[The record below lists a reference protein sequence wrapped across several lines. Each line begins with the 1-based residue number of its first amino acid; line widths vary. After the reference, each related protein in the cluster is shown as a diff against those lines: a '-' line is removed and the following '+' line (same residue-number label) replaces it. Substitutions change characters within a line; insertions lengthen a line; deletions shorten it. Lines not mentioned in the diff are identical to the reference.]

1 MNNGHEPAA
10 AAGLM
15 TQSRD
20 IPCSACGTAL
30 SITTKFCPECGVQR
44 TVIPVAAP
52 AVATSTEI
60 PDEEHASVTDPI
72 PAGDT
77 EATTLTEPPP
87 DVGMTLPLPI
97 VETANPQREQ
107 AKPLDERAEL
117 PDESTPAEP
126 RGPWWRR
133 RATLIAAAIVVLAGL
148 AAAGFQTYQAMTR
161 RPIVAALSAAS
172 AEFADAIATVS
183 EAEDL
188 EQVSVVASDVP
199 GWIRTIETQRDALN
213 ATRDTALKT
222 ASLGVV
228 DAQLAYLA
236 SLRPLADLDAESLA
250 DWTPLAESMEEATQS
265 LQSAGGDLGLVDAAA
280 AADMFTDTS
289 SATNAVET
297 GVAVASAENA
307 TAAVDRVI
315 GDMSAATKLDGIHAG
330 AIQADDAATE
340 LQAALTILE
349 GLADGEETAD
359 RLTLQAA
366 FLDHL
371 AGLESLTEDTLATWP
386 STAVEL
392 RETGEEMVAGL
403 DLSPAER
410 SALTA
415 DLREMRSSLD
425 GIVSSGRKKLNAWRN
440 EVERAQEARDA
451 ELALLAEYESGY
463 RTQMERYN
471 DLRDSTA
478 DFTERIRDD
487 YGVTY
492 DEAYTAFYD
501 GISQR
506 EEVREAMNALSP
518 PDSVRSNHLAVV
530 GVIDDAI
537 AAMQAAVD
545 GLADSQFCYFD
556 CYYEDTAG
564 WQRFQQESDR
574 ITDEFASVTY
584 SWDAAI
590 SARRTE
596 LENLDLPAKPEI

>member
-10 AAGLM
+10 AAGVL
-15 TQSRD
+15 TD
-20 IPCSACGTAL
+20 APEIPCAACGTAL

-44 TVIPVAAP
+44 TVVPVAAP
-52 AVATSTEI
+52 AVATTTEV
-60 PDEEHASVTDPI
+60 PDAEHTSATEPTE
-72 PAGDT
+72 AGDPD
-77 EATTLTEPPP
+77 AMTLTEPLAHV
-87 DVGMTLPLPI
+87 DATLALPI
-97 VETANPQREQ
+97 AETATPSD
-107 AKPLDERAEL
+107 ARAE
-117 PDESTPAEP
+117 PDDEPAVDDP
-126 RGPWWRR
+126 ARPWWRR
-133 RATLIAAAIVVLAGL
+133 RTTLIVTGIVVLLGL
-148 AAAGFQTYQAMTR
+148 AAAAFLIYEAMTR
-161 RPIVAALSAAS
+161 RPIVAALAAAS
-172 AEFADAIATVS
+172 TEFADAVATVS
-183 EAEDL
+183 EADDL
-188 EQVSVVASDVP
+188 EQVSAVASDVP
-199 GWIRTIETQRDALN
+199 GWIRTIETQRDALT
-213 ATRDTALKT
+213 ATRGTALQS
-222 ASLGVV
+222 ASLEVI

-236 SLRPLADLDAESLA
+236 SLRPLADLDAESLT
-250 DWTPLAESMEEATQS
+250 DWPPLAESIQDTTTS
-265 LQSAGGDLGLVDAAA
+265 LQNAGSDLRAIDGAA
-280 AADMFTDTS
+280 AADMFIDTS
-289 SATNAVET
+289 AATTAVET
-297 GVAVASAENA
+297 SVAVASADNA

-315 GDMSAATKLDGIHAG
+315 ADLTGATKLDDVHAG
-330 AIQADDAATE
+330 ADLAADAANE

-349 GLADGEETAD
+349 NLAEGEATAD
-359 RLTLQAA
+359 RLTLQAT
-366 FLDHL
+366 FLDQL
-371 AGLESLTEDTLATWP
+371 AGLESLTEETLAAWP
-386 STAVEL
+386 ATSVEL
-392 RETGEEMVAGL
+392 RESGEEMVAGI
-403 DLSPAER
+403 DLSPADR

-415 DLREMRSSLD
+415 DLREMRSTLD

-451 ELALLAEYESGY
+451 ELSLLTAYESGY
-463 RTQMERYN
+463 RTHMERYN

-537 AAMQAAVD
+537 AAMQSAVD

-590 SARRTE
+590 SARRDE
-596 LENLDLPAKPEI
+596 LENLDLPPKPEI